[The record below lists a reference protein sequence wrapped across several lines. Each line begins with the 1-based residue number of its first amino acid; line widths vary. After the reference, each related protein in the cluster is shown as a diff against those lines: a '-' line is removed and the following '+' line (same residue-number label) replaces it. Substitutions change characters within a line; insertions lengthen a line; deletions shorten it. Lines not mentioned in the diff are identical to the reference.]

1 MYPVFGSA
9 QVWGSEERES
19 LWKSV
24 PFFRLVWSMI
34 FPPLSHALGPYS
46 RFSKS
51 WDAFLGRLFE
61 TFTDSFSLVLVF
73 CTPQV
78 VVGCA
83 YTWHLSGGLGFIL
96 SNFISSPLCI
106 YKPLSRLQAFINT
119 LKRLSLLASPLAHLW
134 PEKIRDLNSF
144 ECSLIYF
151 RASSVNSLECILCIC

>member
-1 MYPVFGSA
+1 MCVRERGGKRGETEKVMYPVFGSA

-34 FPPLSHALGPYS
+34 FPPLSHVLGPYS

-83 YTWHLSGGLGFIL
+83 YTWHLSGGLGCIL
-96 SNFISSPLCI
+96 SSFVSSPLCI
-106 YKPLSRLQAFINT
+106 YKPLSPGIYKYPKASFIVGI
-119 LKRLSLLASPLAHLW
+119 SSS
-134 PEKIRDLNSF
+134 SF
-144 ECSLIYF
+144 VTRKDTRSKFF
-151 RASSVNSLECILCIC
+151 RM